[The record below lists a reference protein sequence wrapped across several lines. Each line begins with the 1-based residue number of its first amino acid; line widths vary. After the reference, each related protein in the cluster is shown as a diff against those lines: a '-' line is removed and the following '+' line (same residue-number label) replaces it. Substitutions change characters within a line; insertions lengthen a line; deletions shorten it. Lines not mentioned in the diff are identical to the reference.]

1 MLTKWSCLIRLGHTQ
16 SRSVFFIG
24 KNANHLTK
32 KLICVLWIWCG
43 YMHLMRVPWAWFVSY
58 GFDVCSTSLNCVLWA
73 WYGFYGC
80 DVSSVGLVIGCSDCN
95 IIICT
100 VKFSARRERTL
111 TAACRE
117 LEWTARTSRRRK
129 PVFSTMPRVRNR
141 EKRKEVEMLI
151 GKWLLLSWH
160 CGRFHNQRSA
170 VQIQSS
176 AKFYMDHVF
185 TYC

>member
-1 MLTKWSCLIRLGHTQ
+1 MLTKWSCLNRLGHTQ

-58 GFDVCSTSLNCVLWA
+58 GFDVC
-73 WYGFYGC
+73 
-80 DVSSVGLVIGCSDCN
+80 SVGLVIGCSDCN